1 MDTKVYLKGKSK
13 NAYEFFGAHKKDI
26 GYIFR
31 LFAPNASKVEIIGDF
46 NDWQEQ
52 SLRKYPTGV
61 FSLTI
66 KNAKANDRYKYV
78 VYDSNGNTV
87 KKLDPFSRSIL
98 VDENCSLVSDDT
110 YEFENNKVNKDALNI
125 YQVHLGLLLKDKS
138 KSIKEHYEDLIYH
151 AKDNNFTHISLM
163 PITEYKNY
171 KSMGYSSIGLFALSD
186 RYGNI
191 NIFKEFIDKCHQE
204 NIGLILELDL
214 GEFDPDPYYLAD
226 FDSTRLY
233 DYDYNDIRYNYYG
246 SMNFDLSKNASKS
259 YLLSVVNYWIKEFNI
274 DGICISN
281 IENIIY
287 WQGDK
292 NRGVNSAGE
301 ILLREII
308 ELIRSKKSLSIA
320 SYNGIYDLDFDF
332 DYIFDNSMR
341 SLIRIFQKKP
351 YDRNNYKSDIYKLIN
366 KNNSDRILGFSY
378 IDSYLEEASLAM
390 KMHGDMHKF
399 DQLKS
404 LLTLIYTLNSRK
416 MIFMGDE
423 FADLR
428 TFSIYNSLNFKKLD
442 KSQEYFNKFFKD
454 LTRTYI
460 NNEALSN
467 KSSITQILDIGGYSI
482 YAYIREFNDKRM
494 LIIVNLT
501 DVDYS
506 IVSPYNLVELI
517 NSHNLNYGE
526 SGNINGSIEKNEKI
540 RIEAY
545 GAVIFQIKKKLL

>member
-351 YDRNNYKSDIYKLIN
+351 YDRNNYKSEI
-366 KNNSDRILGFSY
+366 
-378 IDSYLEEASLAM
+378 
-390 KMHGDMHKF
+390 
-399 DQLKS
+399 
-404 LLTLIYTLNSRK
+404 
-416 MIFMGDE
+416 
-423 FADLR
+423 
-428 TFSIYNSLNFKKLD
+428 
-442 KSQEYFNKFFKD
+442 
-454 LTRTYI
+454 
-460 NNEALSN
+460 
-467 KSSITQILDIGGYSI
+467 
-482 YAYIREFNDKRM
+482 
-494 LIIVNLT
+494 
-501 DVDYS
+501 
-506 IVSPYNLVELI
+506 
-517 NSHNLNYGE
+517 
-526 SGNINGSIEKNEKI
+526 
-540 RIEAY
+540 
-545 GAVIFQIKKKLL
+545 

>member
-1 MDTKVYLKGKSK
+1 MDTKLYLNGKSK
-13 NAYEFFGAHKKDI
+13 NAYEFFGTHKKSK

-46 NDWQEQ
+46 NNWQGQ
-52 SLRKYPTGV
+52 SLRKYSTGV

-66 KNAKANDRYKYV
+66 KNAKVNDRYQYV
-78 VYDSNGNTV
+78 IYDTNGNIV

-110 YEFENNKVNKDALNI
+110 YEFENNKVKKDALNI
-125 YQVHLGLLLKDKS
+125 YQVYLGSLLKDKS
-138 KSIKEHYEDLIYH
+138 KSIEDHFEGLIIH
-151 AKDNNFTHISLM
+151 AKNNNFTHISLM

-171 KSMGYSSIGLFALSD
+171 KSLGYSSVGLFAFSD
-186 RYGNI
+186 RYGSI
-191 NIFKEFIDKCHQE
+191 NNFKKFIDKCHQDG
-204 NIGLILELDL
+204 IGLILELNL
-214 GEFDPDPYYLAD
+214 AEFDPDSYYLAD
-226 FDSTRLY
+226 FDFTSLY
-233 DYDYNDIRYNYYG
+233 DYDYDDIKYNYYG
-246 SMNFDLSKNASKS
+246 SMNFDFSKNASKS
-259 YLLSVVNYWIKEFNI
+259 YLLSAVNYWIREFNI

-281 IENIIY
+281 VENIIY

-292 NRGVNSAGE
+292 DRGTNPAAE
-301 ILLREII
+301 NLLKEVIKVI
-308 ELIRSKKSLSIA
+308 KNNKSLAIA
-320 SYNGIYDLDFDF
+320 SFNGIYNLDFDF

-341 SLIRIFQKKP
+341 KLIRIFQKKA

-366 KNNSDRILGFSY
+366 DDNSNKILGFSY

-390 KMHGDMHKF
+390 KMYGDIHKM

-404 LLTLIYTLNSRK
+404 LFTLVYTLNSRK

-423 FADLR
+423 FADLK
-428 TFSIYNSLNFKKLD
+428 TFSIYNSPELNNLD
-442 KSQEYFNKFFKD
+442 KKEEYFNKFFKD
-454 LTRTYI
+454 LTRIYI
-460 NNEALSN
+460 NNEILSN
-467 KSSITQILDIGGYSI
+467 KNSITHILDIEGYSI
-482 YAYIREFNDKRM
+482 YAYIREYNESKL

-517 NSHNLNYGE
+517 NSHNLIYGE
-526 SGNINGSIEKNEKI
+526 SGNINGNIKKNEKI

-545 GAVIFQIKKKLL
+545 GSVIFQIKK

>member
-292 NRGVNSAGE
+292 NRGVNSTGE

-390 KMHGDMHKF
+390 KMHGDMYKF

-442 KSQEYFNKFFKD
+442 KGQEYFNKFFKD

-501 DVDYS
+501 DVEYF